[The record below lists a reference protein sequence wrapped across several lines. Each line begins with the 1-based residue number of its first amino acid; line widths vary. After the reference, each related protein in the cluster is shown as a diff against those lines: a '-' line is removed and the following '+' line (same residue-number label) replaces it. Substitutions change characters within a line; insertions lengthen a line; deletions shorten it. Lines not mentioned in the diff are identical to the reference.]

1 MKQEKILEI
10 AKYIIKNKAT
20 VQVTAD
26 HFKLS
31 ISSIKK
37 YINDDDKL
45 KSIDYDIYEAV
56 KKVQEELIV
65 IGNKVGGK
73 NGKRQPK
80 YSDFEALEI
89 AETIISKSLTLDEA
103 EEYFKIDRSTIYDR
117 IRSIDDEVVQVELDQ
132 IFDRNKKR

>member
-73 NGKRQPK
+73 M
-80 YSDFEALEI
+80 
-89 AETIISKSLTLDEA
+89 ISKSLTLDEA